1 MPDSVLSP
9 VVETPVWRYRQT
21 GLAPGQRLTVE
32 QVSAT
37 DPVGATNAPDTGLM
51 ATIDHIADEVAVAM
65 EYNGISHAT
74 VLATPQNLDDLA
86 RGFSLTEGIIRTPA
100 DIYDIEAVPHPN
112 GITLQIT
119 IASACLN
126 TLKQR
131 RRTLAGTTG
140 CGLCGL
146 ESLGDVERVLPTVV
160 APVMPLQP
168 GALLAASLQLRDNQP
183 LHQQTGATHA
193 AGWANASGQ
202 LVQVMEDVGRHN
214 ALDKLVGYLARFPEL
229 HERGGFV
236 VMSSRASFEIV
247 QKAAAAGI
255 NAVVAISAPTA
266 YAIRRAHDLNILL
279 AGFARQTSFMVYTH
293 PEYLCSQEPV
303 S

>member
-146 ESLGDVERVLPTVV
+146 ESLGDVERVLPTAV

-229 HERGGFV
+229 RERGG
-236 VMSSRASFEIV
+236 
-247 QKAAAAGI
+247 
-255 NAVVAISAPTA
+255 
-266 YAIRRAHDLNILL
+266 L
-279 AGFARQTSFMVYTH
+279 
-293 PEYLCSQEPV
+293 
-303 S
+303 

>member
-1 MPDSVLSP
+1 MAGNMRPP
-9 VVETPVWRYRQT
+9 VIEAPVWLYNQT
-21 GLAPGQRLTVE
+21 GSGLGRCLTFDP
-32 QVSAT
+32 VSTT
-37 DPVGATNAPDTGLM
+37 DPVGATDVPDTGLL
-51 ATIDHIADEVAVAM
+51 ATTDHIADEVAIAM

-100 DIYDIEAVPHPN
+100 DIYDIEAVLHPN

-126 TLKQR
+126 SLKQR

-146 ESLGDVERVLPTVV
+146 ESLGDVERVLPPVA

-168 GALLAASLQLRDNQP
+168 HALLAASLQLRDNQP

-202 LVQVMEDVGRHN
+202 LLQVMEDVGRHN

-229 HERGGFV
+229 RERGGFV

-247 QKAAAAGI
+247 QKTAAAGI

-266 YAIRRAHDLNILL
+266 YAVRRAHDLNILL
-279 AGFARQTSFMVYTH
+279 AGFARQTSFTVYTH